1 MSTFKGVIDEFPDI
15 RIDYFRTIPDR
26 RPPLACFLS
35 HIHSDHLQGLESLKS
50 PFIYCSPA
58 TRELLLRLEKYP
70 HRMNFEHRVLECR
83 KQHYKGLKTILKT
96 IPLEVPTEIELKP
109 GTSIQVTLLD
119 ANHCSGAVMFL
130 IEDERR
136 AILYT
141 GDIRSEPWWVNTLV
155 RDPIVVPYTTLGH
168 RSLDKIYLDTTF
180 AAQRDVLPAFPSKAE
195 GLAELLRKVSK
206 YPKDTIFHFHAW
218 TPGYEEVWIA
228 LSNALNTRIHV
239 DSYKMGLYKSLRRT
253 QTFQCVDKN
262 SKSMKEAKVE
272 SFAAPEAAALC
283 GHQCGNND
291 RPGCLTSNQKVR
303 LHSCEAGTECEGVQS
318 ADVVWI
324 TPIITRSTD
333 GADVLETGAGGGG
346 GDLTQTHELD
356 LGDPDVAL
364 ELLDLCLHGV
374 EGTATRQRIVEIIK
388 RLIHAPGSK
397 VLLADLGIPP
407 LEHEI
412 SLEDFAALLR
422 GAADQEQN
430 TAKGL
435 VAPASGK
442 RTAERR
448 QARRTI
454 QFPYSRHS
462 SYDELCHLV
471 SVFKPKDIYPC
482 TTDEK
487 SWCEEV
493 SVRSLFGHLCSGNT
507 FSHDVE
513 MKQIILKRQAWR
525 IGKAPLQEANSQNE
539 PRTSSQASAATEQSR
554 EEKVGAEFD
563 GAHIEKAAV
572 LRRPDRLAPSPKR
585 RRTDAGHCHAA
596 QDASSHSANTT
607 SSSTFSGHRRLNV
620 MQRSFESYL
629 AQPQASRN
637 LAHSV
642 SDPTPIPIENTAG
655 PTTPI
660 AKTDAMFRGKS
671 PLRSP
676 ENPEGRQRTSSMT
689 SPVDSSGRE
698 RGRHQTPSTTLTA
711 ETLGEQRRSYQASSI
726 PPNPNLPKT
735 VRRPHRGPQTPSQ
748 TKPAK
753 KKSNGNNLPSGTQAR
768 PLELSSDSDSDE
780 TTDAATDDERTPG
793 KTHRKN
799 TTGFDGAQEEQD
811 TQFTLSDS
819 AFESQEQ
826 GQGQANGSVGSA
838 RAQHRKAAYEAAR
851 ERNGAHW
858 DGLISSGDGHG
869 KEELEL

>member
-1 MSTFKGVIDEFPDI
+1 MSTFKGVVDEFPDI
-15 RIDYFRTIPDR
+15 RIDYFRTIPHR

-83 KQHYKGLKTILKT
+83 KQHYKGLKAILKT
-96 IPLEVPTEIELKP
+96 IPLETPTEIELKL
-109 GTSIQVTLLD
+109 GKSIQVTLLD
-119 ANHCSGAVMFL
+119 ANHCAGAVMFL

-141 GDIRSEPWWVNTLV
+141 GDIRSEPWWVNALIRNPV
-155 RDPIVVPYTTLGH
+155 VVPYTTLGH
-168 RSLDKIYLDTTF
+168 RLLDKIYLDTTF
-180 AAQRDVLPAFPSKAE
+180 AAQRNVLPAFPSKAE

-206 YPKDTIFHFHAW
+206 YPKDTVFHFHAW

-228 LSNALNTRIHV
+228 LSNALGTRIHV
-239 DSYKMGLYKSLRRT
+239 DNHKMGLYKSLRRT

-262 SKSMKEAKVE
+262 GKSMKEAKVE
-272 SFAAPEAAALC
+272 SFLAREAAALC
-283 GHQCGNND
+283 GHQCGNDD

-303 LHSCEAGTECEGVQS
+303 LHSCEAGTECEGIQS

-333 GADVLETGAGGGG
+333 GADVLELGTGGGG

-356 LGDPDVAL
+356 LDDPDVVL

-374 EGTATRQRIVEIIK
+374 EGTATRQRIIEIIK
-388 RLIHAPGSK
+388 RLVHAPGSK

-407 LEHEI
+407 LDHEI
-412 SLEDFAALLR
+412 SLDDFADLLR
-422 GAADQEQN
+422 RAADQEQN

-442 RTAERR
+442 RTAGRQ

-454 QFPYSRHS
+454 QFSYSRHS

-471 SVFKPKDIYPC
+471 SVFKPRDIYPC
-482 TTDEK
+482 TTDET

-493 SVRSLFGHLCSGNT
+493 SIRSLFGHLCSGDT
-507 FSHDVE
+507 FSHDLE
-513 MKQIILKRQAWR
+513 MEQMKQERQAGR
-525 IGKAPLQEANSQNE
+525 IGKQPLQEASSQNE
-539 PRTSSQASAATEQSR
+539 PRTSSQASAATGESR
-554 EEKVGAEFD
+554 EENVTAKVD
-563 GAHIEKAAV
+563 GAHIEKVAK
-572 LRRPDRLAPSPKR
+572 LRRPDMLTPSPKR
-585 RRTDAGHCHAA
+585 RRTDAGNFYAA
-596 QDASSHSANTT
+596 EDASSHSANTT
-607 SSSTFSGHRRLNV
+607 SNSTFSGHRRLNA

-629 AQPQASRN
+629 AQPPASPK

-642 SDPTPIPIENTAG
+642 SDPSPIPIKETAA

-671 PLRSP
+671 TVRSP
-676 ENPEGRQRTSSMT
+676 ENPKGPHRTSSVT
-689 SPVDSSGRE
+689 SPVSSTDRE
-698 RGRHQTPSTTLTA
+698 RRTFQTPSTTLA
-711 ETLGEQRRSYQASSI
+711 AKPLGEQRRSYQASSI
-726 PPNPNLPKT
+726 TPNPKSAET
-735 VRRPHRGPQTPSQ
+735 VRRPHREPPTTSQ
-748 TKPAK
+748 TKPP
-753 KKSNGNNLPSGTQAR
+753 KKSNANNQPSGTQSR

-780 TTDAATDDERTPG
+780 TTDAATDDERIPI

-799 TTGFDGAQEEQD
+799 ITGFDGAQEERD
-811 TQFTLSDS
+811 TQLTLSDS

-826 GQGQANGSVGSA
+826 GQEQADGSA
-838 RAQHRKAAYEAAR
+838 GATRVQHRKAAYEAVR
-851 ERNGAHW
+851 ERNGARW
-858 DGLISSGDGHG
+858 DGLVSSSNGHG

>member
-1 MSTFKGVIDEFPDI
+1 MSSFRGVVDEFPDI

-70 HRMNFEHRVLECR
+70 HRMNFEHRILECR
-83 KQHYKGLKTILKT
+83 KQHYKGLKAILKT
-96 IPLEVPTEIELKP
+96 IPLETPTEIELKP
-109 GTSIQVTLLD
+109 GKSIQVTLLD

-130 IEDERR
+130 IKDERR

-141 GDIRSEPWWVNTLV
+141 GDIRSEPWWVNALV
-155 RDPIVVPYTTLGH
+155 RNPGVVPYTTLGH

-180 AAQRDVLPAFPSKAE
+180 AAQKDLLPAFPSKAE
-195 GLAELLRKVSK
+195 GLAELLRKVLN
-206 YPKDTIFHFHAW
+206 YPNDTIFHFHAW

-228 LSNALNTRIHV
+228 LSNALGTRIHV
-239 DSYKMGLYKSLRRT
+239 DNYKMSLYKSLRRT
-253 QTFQCVDKN
+253 ETFQCIDKN
-262 SKSMKEAKVE
+262 GKSMKEAKVE

-303 LHSCEAGTECEGVQS
+303 LHSCEAGTECEGIQF

-324 TPIITRSTD
+324 SPIITRSTD
-333 GADVLETGAGGGG
+333 GADVLEIGAGGGG

-374 EGTATRQRIVEIIK
+374 EGTATRQRIIEIIK
-388 RLIHAPGSK
+388 RFLHAPGSK

-412 SLEDFAALLR
+412 SLDDFADLLR
-422 GAADQEQN
+422 RAAHQEQN

-435 VAPASGK
+435 VAPASDK
-442 RTAERR
+442 RTAGMQ

-482 TTDEK
+482 TTDET
-487 SWCEEV
+487 SWCEEL
-493 SVRSLFGHLCSGNT
+493 SVRSLFGHLCSGDT

-513 MKQIILKRQAWR
+513 MKQKIEERQAWR
-525 IGKAPLQEANSQNE
+525 IGKAPLQQARSQNE
-539 PRTSSQASAATEQSR
+539 PRTSSQASAATEESR
-554 EEKVGAEFD
+554 EEKVQAKFD
-563 GAHIEKAAV
+563 GAPIEKAAK
-572 LRRPDRLAPSPKR
+572 LRRSDRLAPSPKR
-585 RRTDAGHCHAA
+585 RRTDAGHFHSD

-607 SSSTFSGHRRLNV
+607 SNSTFSGHRRLNA

-629 AQPQASRN
+629 AQPQASPT

-642 SDPTPIPIENTAG
+642 SDPTPIPIENTAA
-655 PTTPI
+655 PTIPI
-660 AKTDAMFRGKS
+660 AKTGAMFRGKS

-676 ENPEGRQRTSSMT
+676 QKTEGPQRTSSMT
-689 SPVDSSGRE
+689 SPVNSSDGK
-698 RGRHQTPSTTLTA
+698 RGPYQTPSITLTA
-711 ETLGEQRRSYQASSI
+711 VTRGEQRRSYQVSSI
-726 PPNPNLPKT
+726 APSPNLPKT
-735 VRRPHRGPQTPSQ
+735 VRRPNREPQTTSQ
-748 TKPAK
+748 TKPTK
-753 KKSNGNNLPSGTQAR
+753 KKSNGNNLPCGTQAR

-780 TTDAATDDERTPG
+780 TTDAATDDERTLR
-793 KTHRKN
+793 KTHRRN
-799 TTGFDGAQEEQD
+799 ITGFDGAQEEQD
-811 TQFTLSDS
+811 TQLTLSDS

-826 GQGQANGSVGSA
+826 GQGQANGSVGSTQ
-838 RAQHRKAAYEAAR
+838 AQHRKAAYVAVR
-851 ERNGAHW
+851 ERNGAYW

-869 KEELEL
+869 KEDLEL

>member
-1 MSTFKGVIDEFPDI
+1 MSTFKGVVDEFPDI
-15 RIDYFRTIPDR
+15 SIDYFRTIPHR

-83 KQHYKGLKTILKT
+83 KQHYKGLKAILKT
-96 IPLEVPTEIELKP
+96 IPLETPTKIELKP
-109 GTSIQVTLLD
+109 GKSIQVTLLD

-141 GDIRSEPWWVNTLV
+141 GDIRSEPWWVNALARNPV
-155 RDPIVVPYTTLGH
+155 VVPYTTLGH

-206 YPKDTIFHFHAW
+206 YSKDTIFHFHAW

-228 LSNALNTRIHV
+228 LSNALGTRVHV
-239 DSYKMGLYKSLRRT
+239 DRYKMGLYKSLRHT
-253 QTFQCVDKN
+253 QTFQCVERN
-262 SKSMKEAKVE
+262 GKSIKEVKVE
-272 SFAAPEAAALC
+272 SFLAPEAAALC

-291 RPGCLTSNQKVR
+291 RPGCLTDNQKVR
-303 LHSCEAGTECEGVQS
+303 LHSCEAGTECEGIES

-333 GADVLETGAGGGG
+333 GADVLEIGAGGGG

-356 LGDPDVAL
+356 FGDHDVAL
-364 ELLDLCLHGV
+364 ELLELCLHGV
-374 EGTATRQRIVEIIK
+374 ECTATRQKIIEIIK
-388 RLIHAPGSK
+388 RLKHAPGSK
-397 VLLADLGIPP
+397 ILLADLGIPP

-412 SLEDFAALLR
+412 SLDDFADLLR
-422 GAADQEQN
+422 RAADQEPH
-430 TAKGL
+430 TPKGL
-435 VAPASGK
+435 AAPASGNGSAG
-442 RTAERR
+442 RQ

-471 SVFKPKDIYPC
+471 SVFKPNDVYPC
-482 TTDEK
+482 TADET

-493 SVRSLFGHLCSGNT
+493 SVRSLFGHLCSGDS
-507 FSHDVE
+507 FSHDLE
-513 MKQIILKRQAWR
+513 MKQIIQERQAWR
-525 IGKAPLQEANSQNE
+525 IGKPPLQQASSQNE
-539 PRTSSQASAATEQSR
+539 PRTSSQASVATEESR
-554 EEKVGAEFD
+554 EEKVEANFD
-563 GAHIEKAAV
+563 EAHTEKAAK
-572 LRRPDRLAPSPKR
+572 LRRPDTLAPSPKR
-585 RRTDAGHCHAA
+585 RRTDAGNFHAA

-607 SSSTFSGHRRLNV
+607 SNSTFSGHRRLNA

-629 AQPQASRN
+629 TQPQVSPK

-642 SDPTPIPIENTAG
+642 SDPTPILIKNTAV

-660 AKTDAMFRGKS
+660 TKTDAISRGVS
-671 PLRSP
+671 VLRSP
-676 ENPEGRQRTSSMT
+676 ENPEGSQRKSSLT
-689 SPVDSSGRE
+689 SPVSSSDKQRRLYQE
-698 RGRHQTPSTTLTA
+698 PLTA
-711 ETLGEQRRSYQASSI
+711 LTPKRLEEQRRSYEATSI
-726 PPNPNLPKT
+726 TPNSTVSKT
-735 VRRPHRGPQTPSQ
+735 ARRPHREPLTTSQ
-748 TKPAK
+748 LKPAK
-753 KKSNGNNLPSGTQAR
+753 TSNGSYLPSGTQLR

-780 TTDAATDDERTPG
+780 TTDAATDDERTPT
-793 KTHRKN
+793 KTDQKSIV
-799 TTGFDGAQEEQD
+799 GFDGAQEEHD
-811 TQFTLSDS
+811 TQLTLSDS

-826 GQGQANGSVGSA
+826 GQGQANRSINSTRV
-838 RAQHRKAAYEAAR
+838 QHRKAAYEAVR
-851 ERNGAHW
+851 ERDGAHW
-858 DGLISSGDGHG
+858 DGLVSSGDGHG
-869 KEELEL
+869 EKELEL